1 MTSSSSGKL
10 FFSLFTFKF
19 FLQFIFP
26 FSSLAYILSEMG
38 VSEGLEY
45 IPVCSPDCESVEVA
59 SGLAGE
65 LLTPFTVRLDPEYV
79 NSFRFR

>member
-1 MTSSSSGKL
+1 
-10 FFSLFTFKF
+10 
-19 FLQFIFP
+19 
-26 FSSLAYILSEMG
+26 MG

-79 NSFRFR
+79 NSFGFR